1 MEAVVL
7 VIHLIVALGIIAVV
21 LLQRSEGG
29 GLGIGGSG
37 GGLGNFA
44 SQRATANALTRLTTW
59 LGTAFVVTSL
69 TLAILATQRSA
80 EQPGSIL
87 DVKTPQLPLTVPAKD
102 KETIEGG
109 VQELKQEIEN
119 AAEKTE
125 AAVEDAAEEV
135 KDKAAEVNEAAK
147 EAVEEVK
154 DKAAE

>member
-37 GGLGNFA
+37 GGLGSFA

-69 TLAILATQRSA
+69 TLAVLATHRSA
-80 EQPGSIL
+80 GQSGSIL
-87 DVKTPQLPLTVPAKD
+87 DVKTPQVPVTAPAMEKGTATD
-102 KETIEGG
+102 GMI
-109 VQELKQEIEN
+109 ELKKDIEDG
-119 AAEKTE
+119 AEKTD
-125 AAVEDAAEEV
+125 AAVKDATEEV
-135 KDKAAEVNEAAK
+135 KDTAADVKEAVKDAATQTEEKAAE
-147 EAVEEVK
+147 
-154 DKAAE
+154 